1 MGEITLK
8 TGESYRNNLNR
19 NIIYAENEDVETER
33 EFLLPE
39 NVDDILDSIEADV
52 NVILEK
58 LDPIEGLVEIDE
70 VKELVQELASELY

>member
-1 MGEITLK
+1 MGEIALTE
-8 TGESYRNNLNR
+8 ESYRERLNR
-19 NIIYAENEDVETER
+19 NIVYAENEDVETER

-39 NVDDILDSIEADV
+39 NVNDILDSIETDV

-58 LDPIEGLVEIDE
+58 LDQIEGLVEIDE